1 MVEKNN
7 IPGTYNLQEII
18 YNSEEGN
25 IYKDILNHIER
36 PLIEWAL
43 KRAWGNQLRAAKLL
57 GINRNTMRSKI
68 KKLGINPTVYK

>member
-1 MVEKNN
+1 MVEKEN
-7 IPGTYNLQEII
+7 ILGNYNLLEII
-18 YNSEEGN
+18 NNSDEGN
-25 IYKDILNHIER
+25 IYKDTLSYIER

-57 GINRNTMRSKI
+57 GINRNTMRAKI